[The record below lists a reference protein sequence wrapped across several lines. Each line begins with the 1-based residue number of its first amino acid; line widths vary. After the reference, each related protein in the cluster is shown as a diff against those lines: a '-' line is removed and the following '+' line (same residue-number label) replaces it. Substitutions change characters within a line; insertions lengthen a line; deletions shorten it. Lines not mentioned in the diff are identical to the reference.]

1 MPIREIHEKKK
12 KTVIRLKNGQAESF
26 FAGFLSSASQLK
38 QTSNDKKKK
47 KQKHPAHINT
57 HNNKKR
63 RVNSKTRLRCDRL
76 RNYVE
81 NGKDQKKKTPIQVF
95 DRRKLERRNK

>member
-1 MPIREIHEKKK
+1 MPIREIHEKK

-47 KQKHPAHINT
+47 QKHPAHINT
-57 HNNKKR
+57 HTQQQKKKSKQQNKTALRPTKELR
-63 RVNSKTRLRCDRL
+63 REWQRSK
-76 RNYVE
+76 
-81 NGKDQKKKTPIQVF
+81 KKKTPIQVC
-95 DRRKLERRNK
+95 DRSKLERRNK